1 MYKEAVAKYKPK
13 CSRKEKFDIRALN
26 EWECKVNECI
36 EKRIRSL
43 KSRHI
48 NRRKKHIL
56 KSEKHLRSLQE
67 LHSMYVLVKLN
78 NATFHS
84 AITDIYPHKLQL
96 KKTTECET
104 QLSYL
109 DVLITIENGK
119 YSTAVY
125 DKRDNFNFNIVNF
138 PYLSSNIPSGPAYG
152 VYTSQLVRI
161 GRICSNYTEFARR
174 HYKLTQRLIHQD
186 FRYSA
191 LCLTF
196 KRFSK
201 KIIQVLDKYGCSI

>member
-1 MYKEAVAKYKPK
+1 MSCIIHLGPRILPSVSPHRKRHGHAGTIAVLTAPAVKNN
-13 CSRKEKFDIRALN
+13 CSAIFE
-26 EWECKVNECI
+26 
-36 EKRIRSL
+36 
-43 KSRHI
+43 
-48 NRRKKHIL
+48 
-56 KSEKHLRSLQE
+56 
-67 LHSMYVLVKLN
+67 YVV
-78 NATFHS
+78 
-84 AITDIYPHKLQL
+84 ITDIYPHELQL

-161 GRICSNYTEFARR
+161 GRICSNYTEFAKR
-174 HYKLTQRLIHQD
+174 HYKLTQRLIHQG

-196 KRFSK
+196 KRFAK
-201 KIIQVLDKYGCSI
+201 KFTQVLDKYGCSIRKHIEDGICLPAMDPFLSRHVSRRSI